1 MKSIRLLVLA
11 MIMAMP
17 VLAMANTTDLTKAPV
32 ANAPK
37 WTLDR
42 AHSNL
47 TFSIRHFFTPVV
59 GKFKAYTVDLNF
71 DPTNLA
77 SSSINVEVDVNSVD
91 TENDS
96 RDGHLKTAD
105 FFDSATYP
113 KMTFKSSS
121 IRKTGDNSFVAK
133 GKLTIRNV
141 TKDIEM
147 PFTLL
152 GVQDNPR
159 NPNAQIAGF
168 ESSFK
173 LNRLDYGVGS
183 GDYISTAVIGNELT
197 VNIFLEVNRTK

>member
-1 MKSIRLLVLA
+1 MKSIRIFLFAL
-11 MIMAMP
+11 IMALP
-17 VLAMANTTDLTKAPV
+17 LMASANSNDATPAPV

-37 WTLDR
+37 WNLDR

-59 GKFKAYTVDLNF
+59 GKFKAFTVDLNF

-77 SSSINVEVDVNSVD
+77 ASNINVEVDVNSVD

-105 FFDSATYP
+105 FFDMATYP

-121 IRKTGDNSFVAK
+121 ITKTGQNTFIAK
-133 GKLTIRNV
+133 GKLTIRDV

-159 NPNAQIAGF
+159 NPNAMIAGF

-183 GDYISTAVIGNELT
+183 GDYLSTAVIGNELT

>member
-1 MKSIRLLVLA
+1 MKSVRLFVFAL
-11 MIMAMP
+11 MMALP
-17 VLAMANTTDLTKAPV
+17 VLAVASASHPSDAPA

-37 WTLDR
+37 WNLDR

-59 GKFKAYTVDLNF
+59 GKFKAYNVDLNF
-71 DPTNLA
+71 DPNNLA
-77 SSSINVEVDVNSVD
+77 GSSINVEVDVNSVD

-105 FFDSATYP
+105 FFDSAAYP

-121 IRKTGDNSFVAK
+121 ITKTGQNSFVAK
-133 GKLTIRNV
+133 GKLTIRNI